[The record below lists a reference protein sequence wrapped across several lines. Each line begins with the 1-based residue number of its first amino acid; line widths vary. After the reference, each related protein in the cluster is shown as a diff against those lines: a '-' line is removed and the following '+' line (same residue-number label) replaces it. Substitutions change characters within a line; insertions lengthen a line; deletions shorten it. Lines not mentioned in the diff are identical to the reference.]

1 MPELEEFTDSLF
13 AQLDVELNEEKEI
26 KQLVN
31 KIKDDTD
38 FTIKFDS
45 LEDVSNQIF
54 PQLKQKISE
63 FMEIDV
69 SPKVKVSYASL
80 DEFKNL
86 KGRKVFAAEN
96 ARSFV
101 DELFEGV
108 IKNDKEKVAS
118 LIKNDYAK
126 YFVYSTYAIQY
137 LSKLSTT
144 YGDYLDD
151 TIFLNEFILSSYPQ
165 IILYNQGKPFEPK
178 LIQTKSG
185 YYGALKMTVLEEM
198 IHSVQDNLQEI
209 NKNAAMS
216 VNTINEEL
224 AKIIL
229 NLDDENVSKLSD
241 YLQLQPVPDDFPI
254 AKRANLFFTLNPDN
268 FIVSVLG
275 PDVMTFTKVEIDP
288 KIAEMIP
295 QLLDIYQRWLKPI
308 QSHHAAFTTME
319 GMAEFAVQ
327 NILKDDTDFQNYLT
341 TFAGTDFSSYQVRK
355 SLGKDFT
362 QAIYEKFG
370 KKTFKTLIDNPPTT
384 KELKDSQ
391 LYLKRIS

>member
-69 SPKVKVSYASL
+69 SPKVKVAYASL

-118 LIKNDYAK
+118 LIQNDYAK

-198 IHSVQDNLQEI
+198 IHSVQNNLQEI

-362 QAIYEKFG
+362 QTIYEKFG

>member
-69 SPKVKVSYASL
+69 SPKVKVSYANL
-80 DEFKNL
+80 DEFKSL

-198 IHSVQDNLQEI
+198 IHSVQNNLQEI

-268 FIVSVLG
+268 FIVNVLG

-362 QAIYEKFG
+362 QAIYVKLG

>member
-69 SPKVKVSYASL
+69 SEKVKVSYATL

-178 LIQTKSG
+178 LMQTKSG

-268 FIVSVLG
+268 FIVNVLG

>member
-69 SPKVKVSYASL
+69 SPKVKISYASL

-165 IILYNQGKPFEPK
+165 IILYNQGKPYEPK

-216 VNTINEEL
+216 VNAINEEL

-268 FIVSVLG
+268 FIVNVLG

-288 KIAEMIP
+288 KIAEMVP

-370 KKTFKTLIDNPPTT
+370 KKTFKKLIDNPPTT

>member
-69 SPKVKVSYASL
+69 SEKVKVSYANL

-101 DELFEGV
+101 DELFDGV

-178 LIQTKSG
+178 LMQTKSG

-288 KIAEMIP
+288 KISEMIP

-391 LYLKRIS
+391 LYLKRLS